1 MAVSRAP
8 TISPSSLRGTAR
20 SSSRPS
26 RPSERVPTPSPKRRS
41 GFCKI
46 VRLDRELAPDRGV
59 VRGAVLG
66 ARLLVDVACRDPVC
80 RMRRE
85 QQMIDAQP
93 LVAVPPPRLVIP
105 EGVAVRLAVK
115 HAVGVGQ
122 PEIDERAKQ

>member
-1 MAVSRAP
+1 MAVSRSP

-20 SSSRPS
+20 SSSRPWYL
-26 RPSERVPTPSPKRRS
+26 SERMPTPSPPRRS
-41 GFCKI
+41 NSCKA
-46 VRLDRELAPDRGV
+46 VRLDRQLAPDRGV

-66 ARLLVDVACRDPVC
+66 ARLLVDVARRDPVC
-80 RMRRE
+80 GMRRE

-115 HAVGVGQ
+115 
-122 PEIDERAKQ
+122 